1 MLGGERM
8 EKELLLSCEH
18 MFKNFGVT
26 KALTDVSVQVYRGEI
41 RGLIGENGSGKSTL
55 SSIIA
60 GVQSCDSGTMQMNGK
75 PYKPLNMLE
84 AQNHGVSMVVQEAGT
99 IPGITVAANIFVGKE
114 SLFRKGIILNVRKMN
129 AAAQEILGQIG
140 AGHIHASQMT
150 DQLNFEDRKLVEIA
164 RAVYAEPELFIVDE
178 TTTAL
183 SHIGRTIIYKI
194 MRELCEKN
202 KAVLFISHDLD
213 ELMDICNAITVLR
226 DGVLITTMDQEHMNI
241 EGMRTSMVG
250 RELTDNYYRS
260 DFDGVFSEEVVL
272 KATNVTNGPILE
284 NFSFELHKGEIL
296 GFGGLSECGMHE
308 LGRAVFGADQ
318 ILTGTVELADGT
330 SIHSPK
336 EAIKNK
342 IAYAPK
348 NRDVE
353 SVILND
359 SIQANIVLPSLQR
372 LGSHGYIA
380 PKKERRQSEDGIQ
393 MLSIKCEDRDQMVSQ
408 LSGGNKQKVV
418 FAKWMMSDP
427 DILIFDCPT
436 RGIDIGVKVS
446 MYRQIYDLKKQG
458 KSIIMISEELPELI
472 GMSDRIMIL
481 KDGKLAKTFSRS
493 ADLTETD
500 IIHYMI

>member
-1 MLGGERM
+1 M

-18 MFKNFGVT
+18 ISKSFGVT
-26 KALTDVSVQVYRGEI
+26 KALSDVSVLVYRGEI

-60 GVQSCDSGTMQMNGK
+60 GVQPCDSGTMQMNGN
-75 PYKPLNMLE
+75 PYKPSSMLE
-84 AQNHGVSMVVQEAGT
+84 AQNLGVSMVVQEAGT

-114 SLFRKGIILNVRKMN
+114 ALFRKGVFLNVRKMN
-129 AAAQEILGQIG
+129 EAAQEILDKIG
-140 AGHIHASQMT
+140 AGHIRASQMT
-150 DQLNFEDRKLVEIA
+150 EQLNFEDRKLVEIA
-164 RAVYAEPELFIVDE
+164 RAVYAEPELLIVDE

-183 SHIGRTIIYKI
+183 SHTGRTIIYKI
-194 MRELCEKN
+194 MRELCKKN

-213 ELMDICNAITVLR
+213 ELMNTCNAITVLR
-226 DGVLITTMDQEHMNI
+226 DGVLITTMDQDNMSI
-241 EGMRTSMVG
+241 ERMRVNMVG

-260 DFDGVFSEEVVL
+260 DFDGSFSEEVVL
-272 KATNVTNGPILE
+272 KVTNVTNGPILE
-284 NFSFELHKGEIL
+284 NFSFELHRGEIL

-308 LGRAVFGADQ
+308 LGRAVFGADP
-318 ILTGTVELADGT
+318 ILTGSVELADGT
-330 SIHSPK
+330 MIRSPG

-359 SIQANIVLPSLQR
+359 SIQSNIVLPALQQ
-372 LGSHGYIA
+372 LSVHGYIS
-380 PKKERRQSEDGIQ
+380 PKKEKRQAEDGIQ
-393 MLSIKCEDRDQMVSQ
+393 MLSIKCEGGEQMVSQ

-446 MYRQIYDLKKQG
+446 MYRQIYELKQQG

-481 KDGKLAKTFSRS
+481 KDGKLTKTFSRS

-500 IIHYMI
+500 IIQYMI

>member
-1 MLGGERM
+1 M

-18 MFKNFGVT
+18 IFKSFGVT
-26 KALTDVSVQVYRGEI
+26 RALSDVSVQVYRGEI

-60 GVQSCDSGTMQMNGK
+60 GVQPCDRGSMRLDGAA
-75 PYKPLNMLE
+75 YKPSSMLE
-84 AQNHGVSMVVQEAGT
+84 AQNLGVSMVVQEAGT

-114 SLFRKGIILNVRKMN
+114 GLFKKGIGLQVRKMN
-129 AAAQEILGQIG
+129 AAAQEILDRIG
-140 AGHIHASQMT
+140 AGHIQSAQMI

-164 RAVYAEPELFIVDE
+164 RAVYTEPELFIVDE

-183 SHIGRTIIYKI
+183 SQVGRTIIYKI
-194 MRELCEKN
+194 MKELCAKN

-213 ELMDICNAITVLR
+213 ELMEVCNAITVLR
-226 DGVLITTMDQEHMNI
+226 DGVLITTMDQEHMSI

-260 DFDGVFSEEVVL
+260 DYDGSFSDEVVL
-272 KATNVTNGPILE
+272 RVTNVTNGPILE

-308 LGRAVFGADQ
+308 LGRAVFGADP
-318 ILTGTVELADGT
+318 ILTGKVELADGT
-330 SIHSPK
+330 LIRSPK
-336 EAIKNK
+336 EAIANK

-348 NRDVE
+348 NRDTE
-353 SVILND
+353 SIILND
-359 SIQANIVLPSLQR
+359 SIRDNIVLPSLQR
-372 LGSHGYIA
+372 LSSHGYIA
-380 PKKERRQSEDGIQ
+380 PGKEKKQAEEGIR
-393 MLSIKCEDRDQMVSQ
+393 MLSIKCQGGEQMVSQ

-458 KSIIMISEELPELI
+458 KAIIMISEELPELI

-493 ADLTETD
+493 AELAETD